1 MRKLHL
7 FLGILLLTITV
18 KAQINTFD
26 LSKYKLPD
34 IKRHQLDINA
44 GLGGGNSYYD
54 YYHSRLD
61 NDNTEKTNSIS
72 GDFGIGYRFY
82 RNSENYQGDQYI
94 SIGLRSDYSDERDED
109 GYVGEQIY
117 FSNNFQINSNN
128 RFYMNNKFF
137 LESDLLFTQYYSKRN
152 RNDDLFNN
160 EIINKNIQL
169 NARLGFG
176 YGRIEQVQDAWLA
189 TYILEELQENGKLLR
204 VPTDEEILEFST
216 LISQLKNERF
226 FDARLQKIKEI
237 EEVDRFLQSKNLI
250 KNADVRYFT
259 VVNDN
264 WDNAATQ
271 IRTSGNRLSFLINP
285 FISTNSNFSESDNLS
300 IVHTTDRAITE
311 YKIQAQLIFNNEKP
325 IDLQW
330 QRSFRVLLS
339 GNYMK
344 GLYKTINDDINNETE
359 ISSPQLISMLKYSI
373 KYYPNS
379 RTNLS
384 MGAYINFNNN
394 FGKEESDNIENDIN
408 HLNIT
413 PGINFSLNYY
423 ISPQLILD
431 ASYNIYY
438 DYTESNSNYY
448 EHISNNDFIKR
459 NQFNQSINIG
469 FKYQIF

>member
-7 FLGILLLTITV
+7 LLGILLLTITV
-18 KAQINTFD
+18 NAQINTFD
-26 LSKYKLPD
+26 LSSYKLPD

-44 GLGGGNSYYD
+44 GFDGGNKYYD
-54 YYHSRLD
+54 SYQRLD
-61 NDNTEKTNSIS
+61 SDYTEKSNGIG

-82 RNSENYQGDQYI
+82 RNSENYQGNQYVG
-94 SIGLRSDYSDERDED
+94 IGLRSDYSDERDED
-109 GYVGEQIY
+109 GYVGEELY

-137 LESDLLFTQYYSKRN
+137 LESDLLFTQYYSKSDEN
-152 RNDDLFNN
+152 YDLNN
-160 EIINKNIQL
+160 VENINKDLSL
-169 NARLGFG
+169 NVRLGLG
-176 YGRIEQVQDAWLA
+176 YGRIEEVQDAWLA
-189 TYILEELQENGKLLR
+189 TYILKDLQENGKLTR
-204 VPTDEEILEFST
+204 TPTNEEILEFSS

-237 EEVDRFLQSKNLI
+237 EEVDKFLQSKNLI
-250 KNADVRYFT
+250 ENADARYFT
-259 VVNDN
+259 AVNDN

-271 IRTSGNRLSFLINP
+271 IRTSGNRLSFLIIP
-285 FISTNSNFSESDNLS
+285 YIKSSSNFYEIDNLS
-300 IVHTTDRAITE
+300 IVYTTDRNITE
-311 YKIQAQLIFNNEKP
+311 YKVQALLILNNAKP
-325 IDLQW
+325 IDLHW
-330 QRSFRVLLS
+330 QRSFSVSLS

-344 GLYKTINDDINNETE
+344 GLYKTIYDDINNETE
-359 ISSPQLISMLKYSI
+359 ISSPQLISMLDYII

-384 MGAYINFNNN
+384 MGAYINFKNY
-394 FGKEESDNIENDIN
+394 FGKEEIDNIENDIN

-423 ISPQLILD
+423 ISPQLMLD

-448 EHISNNDFIKR
+448 EHVDNDDFIKR
-459 NQFNQSINIG
+459 NQFNQSISIG